1 MFLISNYLF
10 ENTCKISSD
19 WKNKLVTSVF
29 RLFLICVTGSGND
42 ANESASLPVLAV
54 GGFILAFI
62 PQPFL
67 EELSAR
73 NRYVLETEG
82 FLIGRDKDV
91 GEGIVE

>member
-1 MFLISNYLF
+1 MVIVQAYFFQFFF

-19 WKNKLVTSVF
+19 WKNGLDTSVF

-54 GGFILAFI
+54 GGFVFAFI

-67 EELSAR
+67 EDFS
-73 NRYVLETEG
+73 
-82 FLIGRDKDV
+82 GRK
-91 GEGIVE
+91 